1 MATGMRNFSFHCSR
15 RTRRHESQSRNQ
27 CSRIDRL
34 SAETCSA
41 AEGREPLMQVVV
53 SVTTGAG
60 ARGAR
65 LGVEAPF
72 PQLCVAGAQFANAD
86 GHIWLRRPDLACR
99 DALGADQA
107 RVHEAREALRWI
119 RCRC

>member
-15 RTRRHESQSRNQ
+15 RTRRHEFQSRNQ

-60 ARGAR
+60 ARV
-65 LGVEAPF
+65 L
-72 PQLCVAGAQFANAD
+72 
-86 GHIWLRRPDLACR
+86 
-99 DALGADQA
+99 ALGSKH
-107 RVHEAREALRWI
+107 RSPSCV
-119 RCRC
+119 